1 MDLAVLRQP
10 EEDLKNTTNG
20 HNEQRYAEFMGC
32 VVTKTQLNRPNVR
45 LGTPESFSKATFV
58 HEA

>member
-1 MDLAVLRQP
+1 MAVLHQP
-10 EEDLKNTTNG
+10 EEVLKDTTNG

-45 LGTPESFSKATFV
+45 LDTPESFSQANSI